1 MARVVR
7 KKDLKHAV
15 ARRETT
21 LKKLSNPNDTDDPR
35 WLRAALGHIDARIAK
50 KEKAKR
56 HRQTQK
62 VVGHK
67 RRKASS

>member
-7 KKDLKHAV
+7 KKDMKHAI

-21 LKKLSNPNDTDDPR
+21 LKKLSNPNDADDPR
-35 WLRAALGHIDARIAK
+35 WLKAALGHIDARIVK
-50 KEKAKR
+50 KENAKP
-56 HRQTQK
+56 HRQSQK